1 MPAQQSDQSQST
13 PASIIKHLHELA
25 QQSKIAAAQHQ
36 SKQQVDQVSG
46 YGQGTPETA
55 PESGIS
61 YVTPVKE
68 ARNLPSNAESPV
80 NAKPIGSLPPNW
92 KTATDPEGKIYY
104 YHILTRYVDKSSR
117 AHNIYRYQCSV
128 SRRIF
133 NDLKYANLF
142 PRRGGGGLQ

>member
-36 SKQQVDQVSG
+36 QKQQLDQVSE
-46 YGQGTPETA
+46 YGQRTPETA
-55 PESGIS
+55 AESGIS

-68 ARNLPSNAESPV
+68 TRHLPSNTESPV

-104 YHILTRYVDKSSR
+104 YHVLTRYADSSLG
-117 AHNIYRYQCSV
+117 YST
-128 SRRIF
+128 
-133 NDLKYANLF
+133 L
-142 PRRGGGGLQ
+142 